1 MKSKKLELKTNYDSS
16 DPLSIEK
23 YSKKLIDK
31 TFESILFEYFKDDND
46 EFLKHRDIFNNPYRK
61 GSLGNLIEE
70 YFFGYLPNNSPNPDF
85 PEAGVELKVTPY
97 EVTKTGITRAGER
110 LVLGMISNTEPV
122 EDIFEDSTVYSMLQL
137 ILLVLYYRDKK
148 EKDRIKHRIHYS
160 QLISLNSEI
169 LKKDLEIIKSDY
181 LTIIEKI
188 KSGKAHEL
196 SEADTMYLAASTKG
210 STAKKSLQPQYYNPE
225 IVAKRRAFSLKQGYM
240 SSVINKY
247 IIGKAQTY
255 DEISDKRLSKEKFEK
270 FVINRLK
277 QYRGYSC
284 EHLKEEFNLKES
296 TSKSI
301 LSQLVLRILNV
312 KTDNAEEF
320 EKSNTQIKTIRRKEN
335 GDLHENMSFSTISFL
350 EFAEEEWEES
360 ELHNFFSETRFLFVI
375 FQEVGD
381 DHYLDDIFF
390 WHMPM
395 NDLEGKGKEDWLKTQ
410 RVIRDGVDFQVRGS
424 RVYNSIPNQ
433 SETKIFHLRPKADKA
448 AYYIHSS
455 RYEKG
460 DLQKDADILPNG
472 DLMTKQCFWLNKDY
486 LIEKINESKINSSKR
501 S

>member
-1 MKSKKLELKTNYDSS
+1 MLKL
-16 DPLSIEK
+16 
-23 YSKKLIDK
+23 
-31 TFESILFEYFKDDND
+31 
-46 EFLKHRDIFNNPYRK
+46 
-61 GSLGNLIEE
+61 
-70 YFFGYLPNNSPNPDF
+70 
-85 PEAGVELKVTPY
+85 
-97 EVTKTGITRAGER
+97 
-110 LVLGMISNTEPV
+110 
-122 EDIFEDSTVYSMLQL
+122 
-137 ILLVLYYRDKK
+137 
-148 EKDRIKHRIHYS
+148 
-160 QLISLNSEI
+160 
-169 LKKDLEIIKSDY
+169 
-181 LTIIEKI
+181 
-188 KSGKAHEL
+188 
-196 SEADTMYLAASTKG
+196 TMQK
-210 STAKKSLQPQYYNPE
+210 N
-225 IVAKRRAFSLKQGYM
+225 
-240 SSVINKY
+240 
-247 IIGKAQTY
+247 
-255 DEISDKRLSKEKFEK
+255 
-270 FVINRLK
+270 
-277 QYRGYSC
+277 
-284 EHLKEEFNLKES
+284 
-296 TSKSI
+296 
-301 LSQLVLRILNV
+301 
-312 KTDNAEEF
+312 
-320 EKSNTQIKTIRRKEN
+320 SNTQIKTIRRKEN